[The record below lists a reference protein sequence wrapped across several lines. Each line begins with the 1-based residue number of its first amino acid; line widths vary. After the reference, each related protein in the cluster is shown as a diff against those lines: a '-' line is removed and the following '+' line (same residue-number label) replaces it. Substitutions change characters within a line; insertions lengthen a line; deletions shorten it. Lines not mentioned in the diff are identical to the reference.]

1 MSSATPVPETRQMQT
16 ESAWTTLRRHGG
28 WELVKESFI
37 RMRYSDGFSHS
48 RALAFQITLA
58 FIPFLVAVEGF
69 AAVFHHSDIGRVI
82 SQTLRTMTPG
92 ATESVVRTA
101 SDQAAKATNTNG
113 GVAALAFGLVASLIS
128 IATAF
133 GQIERGA
140 NRIYGVE
147 QDRAGPQKYGLAA
160 LLGVVTSVLAIGAL
174 GLLVAGSALG
184 NAIDRQFGWGDL
196 GPAAWNVAR
205 YPLGIALAIGGFA
218 LLFRVSPRRQQPH
231 TSWLVV
237 GSGVSVVLWLLT
249 TGGLA
254 LYVDQSSSF
263 GAIYG
268 PLTGVM
274 ALLLWS
280 LLSSISLFLGL
291 SFAAQLEAFRAG
303 VSEPVDEDKAEG
315 QVAADEDTDGSGP
328 DGSGPD
334 ASGPDSSG
342 PDGSGRDAPTS
353 ADKTRPLGHDEGT
366 REAPASGTHR

>member
-1 MSSATPVPETRQMQT
+1 MSSATPVPETRLMQT

-82 SQTLRTMTPG
+82 EQTLRTMTPG

-147 QDRAGPQKYGLAA
+147 QDRPGPKKYGLAA

-184 NAIDRQFGWGDL
+184 TAIDRQFGWGDL
-196 GPAAWNVAR
+196 GPAAWNVVR

-218 LLFRVSPRRQQPH
+218 LLFRVSPRRQQPR

-303 VSEPVDEDKAEG
+303 VIEPVDEDKAEG
-315 QVAADEDTDGSGP
+315 QVAADEET
-328 DGSGPD
+328 D
-334 ASGPDSSG
+334 ASGLDP
-342 PDGSGRDAPTS
+342 SGRNAPTS
-353 ADKTRPLGHDEGT
+353 PDETRPLGHDEGT
-366 REAPASGTHR
+366 REAPVGGTHR